1 MDALVYTVSPTFFP
15 YILLASGEGRDTAIG
30 WGSDVRRRPSM
41 GSTGNAGS
49 GEGRLKLVVCCNT
62 RKRTEWP
69 GLEKGEHLQKVS
81 LVFPTMHSFTT
92 PALAS
97 PFLGFP
103 FSSSKPRTSLSL
115 PNLKSLSFAEA
126 SLSLNSE
133 VSLCD
138 ENERTPP
145 HRSTLAWASEF
156 CHESWHEVWA
166 PKGLCVGSCPPHF
179 STLVPPC
186 I

>member
-49 GEGRLKLVVCCNT
+49 GEGRWKLVVCCNT
-62 RKRTEWP
+62 RKRTEGP

-126 SLSLNSE
+126 SLWLNSE

-145 HRSTLAWASEF
+145 HRSTLA
-156 CHESWHEVWA
+156 
-166 PKGLCVGSCPPHF
+166 
-179 STLVPPC
+179 
-186 I
+186 